1 MLVAVGY
8 GSRCQQGTFVSK
20 LCFYRLYRKTKL
32 APAPTLSGHGQR
44 NSGMAFALW
53 AAAGENVSFCTLWHF
68 SDINTKIIQQC
79 ESISLLQRGCDMRFF
94 CPSPSNPEAPRC
106 RVGLGAFAF
115 LSALRAV
122 AASYDFQAVVLL
134 AATVTQDASLG
145 TRGLLD
151 SEDLFYKG
159 SK

>member
-1 MLVAVGY
+1 MALAV
-8 GSRCQQGTFVSK
+8 
-20 LCFYRLYRKTKL
+20 
-32 APAPTLSGHGQR
+32 
-44 NSGMAFALW
+44 
-53 AAAGENVSFCTLWHF
+53 
-68 SDINTKIIQQC
+68 
-79 ESISLLQRGCDMRFF
+79 
-94 CPSPSNPEAPRC
+94 
-106 RVGLGAFAF
+106 

-134 AATVTQDASLG
+134 AATANQDASLG